1 MISFISLTLIGIIED
16 VKINFYNEYLVILY
30 KS

>member
-1 MISFISLTLIGIIED
+1 MITFISLTIIVIIED
-16 VKINFYNEYLVILY
+16 VKINYYNEYLVIFY